1 MEKLSQNKKNNF
13 DIISDFMG
21 KGIFKKNDEIMIQLW
36 SSVYNDPFI
45 EFTIHLLSV
54 ELYIS

>member
-21 KGIFKKNDEIMIQLW
+21 KGIFKKNDEIMIQL
-36 SSVYNDPFI
+36 
-45 EFTIHLLSV
+45 
-54 ELYIS
+54 